1 MIRRLL
7 AKSWG
12 LRDNSDEIGVE
23 PLMSLFR
30 RTIEE
35 VAMSAEITPNTPPGG
50 INEKYAIPAA
60 PARPHIKA
68 SVKLDL
74 NGPEGRQIV
83 KSETK
88 LVLRTHA
95 VTFQRLADM

>member
-1 MIRRLL
+1 M
-7 AKSWG
+7 S
-12 LRDNSDEIGVE
+12 VE
-23 PLMSLFR
+23 TMPD
-30 RTIEE
+30 
-35 VAMSAEITPNTPPGG
+35 APQGG
-50 INEKYAIPAA
+50 ISEKYAIPAV

-74 NGPEGRQIV
+74 NGPQGRQIV